1 MTCVTSLDGL
11 APGGSGEDDVVAGLC
26 GFVDASPS
34 PYHAVQAARGILTAA
49 GFRELSESERWPT
62 EGGRYLVARDGSLAA
77 WSTEGIDDVGGPGGR
92 IPDVR
97 VIAAHTDSPNLRIKP
112 QPDVARLGW
121 DQLAIEVYGGALVNS
136 WLDRDLG
143 LSGRIALRDRECS
156 RGVAAQLWRDDTP
169 LLRIPQLAIHLDRA
183 IRADGLQLNPQTQLV
198 PVWGATGAAPTF
210 RDWLAARL
218 DVDSADVLG
227 WDLMTHDLTPA
238 RRIGR
243 VGDLVAAPRLDNLV
257 SCYAAVRALVS
268 YVASHEGPD
277 GHDERDERDGRNH
290 AQLRPRLPLVV
301 LHDHEEIGSLTRAGA
316 GGQFLTATWERIV
329 RSLGGDRQDVL
340 ASMSGA
346 LVCSADMAHAVHPN
360 YVERHDPEHL
370 LRVGGGVA
378 LKVNASGRYAT
389 DGVGA
394 ASARLA
400 AARAGIGVQSFTSR
414 GDVPCG
420 STIGPV
426 TAARTGSTTFDVGA
440 PMLSMH
446 SARELAAVRD
456 LADYVAFAAALL
468 R

>member
-1 MTCVTSLDGL
+1 MTPLDGL
-11 APGGSGEDDVVAGLC
+11 APGESGDDPVVAGLC

-34 PYHAVQAARGILTAA
+34 PYHAVQATRVLLTAA
-49 GFRELSESERWPT
+49 GFRELSEAERWPT
-62 EGGRYLVARDGSLAA
+62 RGGRYLVARDGSLAA
-77 WSTEGIDDVGGPGGR
+77 WSTEGIDGVGGPGGR

-97 VIAAHTDSPNLRIKP
+97 VIAAHTDSPNFRIKP

-121 DQLAIEVYGGALVNS
+121 DQLAVEVYGGALVNS

-143 LSGRIALRDRECS
+143 LSGRVALRDPGS
-156 RGVAAQLWRDDTP
+156 PQGVAAQLWRDDTP

-198 PVWGATGAAPTF
+198 PVWGATGSAPTF
-210 RDWLAARL
+210 RDWLAASL
-218 DVDSADVLG
+218 DVDAADVLG

-243 VGDLVAAPRLDNLV
+243 VGDLVAAPRLDNLA

-268 YVASHEGPD
+268 YVASHD
-277 GHDERDERDGRNH
+277 GRDGRDGYDH
-290 AQLRPRLPLVV
+290 AQPRPRLPLVV
-301 LHDHEEIGSLTRAGA
+301 LYDHEEIGSVTRAGA

-329 RSLGGDRQDVL
+329 CALGGDRQDVL
-340 ASMSGA
+340 ASMACA

-378 LKVNASGRYAT
+378 LKVNVSGRYAT

-414 GDVPCG
+414 GDMPCG

-426 TAARTGSTTFDVGA
+426 TAARTGSTTLDVGA

-456 LADYVAFAAALL
+456 VADYVAFAAALL